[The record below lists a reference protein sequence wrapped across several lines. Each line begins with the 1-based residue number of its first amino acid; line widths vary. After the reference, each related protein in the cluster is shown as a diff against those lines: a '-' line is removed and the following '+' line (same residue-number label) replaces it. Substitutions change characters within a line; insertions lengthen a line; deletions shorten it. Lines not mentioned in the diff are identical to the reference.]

1 MYVDAQLLF
10 SDAQGVTAD
19 VASTNIVDLS
29 QVRDIGTG
37 QSLYI
42 VTVVDVALTDS
53 GSDSTIS
60 VILEGDS
67 TDTLTPDASQ
77 TLFSIPALSAIGATF
92 IARLDPKSAPLQYQ
106 YIGIQY
112 TPVNGDLSTGSFTTF
127 MTVNVDNWSA
137 YADNITI
144 S

>member
-1 MYVDAQLLF
+1 MYLDAQLLF
-10 SDAQGVTAD
+10 SDAQAITAD
-19 VASTNIVDLS
+19 AASTNIVDLS
-29 QVRDIGTG
+29 QVRNIGEG

-42 VTVVDVALTDS
+42 VTIVDIVMTDS
-53 GSDSTIS
+53 GSDSALA

-67 TDTLTPDASQ
+67 TTTLTPDASQ
-77 TLFSIPALSAIGATF
+77 TLFTIPAVTAAGTKF
-92 IARLDPKSAPLQYQ
+92 FARLDPNSAPLQLQ

-112 TPVNGDLSTGSFTTF
+112 TPTNGSLSTGSFTTF
-127 MTVNVDNWSA
+127 MTVNIDNWKS